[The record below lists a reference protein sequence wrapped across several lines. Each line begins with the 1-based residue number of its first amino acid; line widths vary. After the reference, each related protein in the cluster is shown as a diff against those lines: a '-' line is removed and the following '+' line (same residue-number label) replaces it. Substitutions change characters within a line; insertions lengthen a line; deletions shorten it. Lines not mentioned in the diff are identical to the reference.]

1 MAPNATD
8 EQRKEYLDCAEAAKN
23 GSSVAYPSGTSISRA
38 ETSRGQDPFTAFI
51 EHQEKLIVLMATGGT
66 LTSLAQA
73 DTGSLAG
80 GAQMDVWEQIVQ
92 RDGVV
97 ISAALNR
104 DLFIPFLREA
114 FPGEQIVTGLAIF
127 DKRVILYGSEG
138 SSKVFTSKNRRY
150 SEKAHGNLPTAVVE
164 AVDPLVLS
172 MKIVDCSVSDELD
185 FESRE
190 IPSEI
195 SACFN
200 DQIITS
206 RVGKQLY
213 VTLGQFSIIRL
224 ERSTQLLIPMYDYC
238 IPCKECAGGGEEDPC
253 TLFNHIPFPISDF
266 YPPKESPDRC
276 TSGIC

>member
-1 MAPNATD
+1 MAEKNNTAAAI
-8 EQRKEYLDCAEAAKN
+8 EQDGFREAVCIHTSKVFDSCKDKDCIEDLRVYPLRCSQAIIDSAFSIRPRSAKLLFAD
-23 GSSVAYPSGTSISRA
+23 VRVEDISFN
-38 ETSRGQDPFTAFI
+38 RGCYTVDVTYFY
-51 EHQEKLIVLMATGGT
+51 KVTG
-66 LTSLAQA
+66 
-73 DTGSLAG
+73 
-80 GAQMDVWEQIVQ
+80 
-92 RDGVV
+92 
-97 ISAALNR
+97 
-104 DLFIPFLREA
+104 EA

-127 DKRVILYGSEG
+127 DKSVILYGSEG